1 MPSDVAVYVQGHR
14 GRDPENPDVLCTPVA
29 TDLLVT
35 FLYFIVCLALL
46 YTYNV
51 LLFFVVHFRRHMVRQ

>member
-29 TDLLVT
+29 TDRLVT

-46 YTYNV
+46 YI
-51 LLFFVVHFRRHMVRQ
+51 